1 MFSSPFLPLP
11 AGLEIATTN
20 MRDDLLVVQVVSK
33 KVRSCCPLCFCP
45 AERRHSH
52 YTRVVADLPCA
63 GFRVQLI
70 LHVRRFFCDNA
81 DCTRKIFTERIPA
94 FVLPWARLTVRLC
107 EALQSLGLATCG
119 ELGTRLAARLAIQTS
134 PTTILR
140 RLMTLPLDP
149 VKSVLH
155 LGIDDFA
162 LRRGRNYGTV
172 LVDLQRHQVIDL
184 LPDRKA
190 ETAKSWIRAHP
201 EIKLVSRDRGGDY
214 ATAARQ
220 GAPQAV
226 QAADRFH
233 LVKNLAE
240 AVEKA
245 LVHCRAEVRRAQKAK
260 GAVFANPPEEPA
272 PLFLT
277 SDGQPYSAHQTERY
291 DRYQQVVALR
301 DQGVKVKEIA
311 GRVGIGRR
319 TVQSWLAHA
328 QYSETN
334 YHHPHRSRFD
344 AYEAYVKQR
353 WDDGCHNIQQIWR
366 EMKAQGYPHSDR
378 ALRAH
383 LEPLRGR
390 VKADHLPAASSLD
403 HFSAKEAVWL
413 FIRHGDD
420 LDEKEREELATIR
433 QASETAET
441 IYQLVQA
448 FLQMVRK
455 LQGEQLENWLR
466 SVRACHIPEL
476 HRFARG
482 LERDKAAVL
491 AGLTLSHNNGQVEG
505 QVTRIKLIKRMM
517 YGRAGFALLRQRVLH
532 RA

>member
-1 MFSSPFLPLP
+1 MSSSPFLPLP
-11 AGLEIATTN
+11 TGLEIASIRTT
-20 MRDDLLVVQVVSK
+20 DDLVVVGVVSTK
-33 KVRSCCPLCFCP
+33 ASSHCPLCFCP
-45 AERRHSH
+45 AQRRHSQ

-70 LHVRRFFCDNA
+70 VHVKKFFCDTA
-81 DCTRKIFTERIPA
+81 DCRRKIFTERFPT
-94 FVLPWARLTVRLC
+94 FVEPWARMTTRLC
-107 EALQSLGLATCG
+107 QAIEAIGMATCG
-119 ELGTRLAARLAIQTS
+119 EVGARLAERLALPTS
-134 PTTILR
+134 PTTVLR
-140 RLMTLPLDP
+140 RIMAVPIDL
-149 VKSVLH
+149 VGSVIH

-162 LRRGRNYGTV
+162 LRRGRIYGTV

-190 ETAKSWIRAHP
+190 GTAKTWIRTHP
-201 EIKLVSRDRGGDY
+201 EIQLISRDRGGDY

-220 GAPQAV
+220 GAPQAI

-245 LVHCRAEVRRAQKAK
+245 LRLCRAELRRGPKVK
-260 GAVFANPPEEPA
+260 GPSDAELPAEPLA
-272 PLFLT
+272 PLLT
-277 SDGQPYSAHQTERY
+277 ADEHPYSAHQTERH
-291 DRYQQVVALR
+291 DRYQQVVTLR
-301 DQGVKVKEIA
+301 KQGMKIKEIA
-311 GRVGIGRR
+311 SRVGRGRR

-328 QYSETN
+328 QYPETN

-344 AYEAYVKQR
+344 VYAEYVKRR
-353 WDDGCHNIQQIWR
+353 WDQGCHNIEQLWR
-366 EMKAQGYPHSDR
+366 EIKAQGYPHSAQ

-383 LEPLRGR
+383 LEPLHG
-390 VKADHLPAASSLD
+390 KGKTDLPEACSLD

-413 FIRHGDD
+413 FIRPVDD
-420 LDEKEREELATIR
+420 LDEKEREELAAIR

-441 IYQLVQA
+441 IYHLVQA

-455 LQGEQLENWLR
+455 LQGEQLESWLTK
-466 SVRACHIPEL
+466 VRACPIPEL
-476 HRFARG
+476 HRFANG

-491 AGLTLSHNNGQVEG
+491 VGLTRSHNNGQVEG

-517 YGRAGFALLRQRVLH
+517 YGRAGFALLRQRILH
-532 RA
+532 RF

>member
-11 AGLEIATTN
+11 AGLEIATTT
-20 MRDDLLVVQVVSK
+20 MRDDLLVVQVVST

-45 AERRHSH
+45 AERRHSQ
-52 YTRVVADLPCA
+52 YTRMVADLPCV
-63 GFRVQLI
+63 GLRIQLI
-70 LHVRRFFCDNA
+70 LHVRRFFCDTA
-81 DCTRKIFTERIPA
+81 DCIRKIFTERLPA

-119 ELGTRLAARLAIQTS
+119 ELGTRLAARLAMQTS

-140 RLMTLPLDP
+140 RLMMLPLDP
-149 VKSVLH
+149 VTSVVH
-155 LGIDDFA
+155 VGIDDFA

-190 ETAKSWIRAHP
+190 ETAKVWLQKHQ
-201 EIKLVSRDRGGDY
+201 EIQVVSRDRAGDY

-220 GAPQAV
+220 GAPQAIE
-226 QAADRFH
+226 AADRFH
-233 LVKNLAE
+233 LVKNVAE

-245 LVHCRAEVRRAQKAK
+245 LAQCRAELRKGPKAK
-260 GAVFANPPEEPA
+260 EAAKAAVPEEP
-272 PLFLT
+272 LLSLVT
-277 SDGQPYSAHQTERY
+277 VDGQPYSAHQTERY
-291 DRYQQVVALR
+291 DRYQQAMALR
-301 DQGVKVKEIA
+301 KQGMIVKEIA
-311 GRVGIGRR
+311 KRVGLGRR
-319 TVQSWLAHA
+319 TIQRWVKEET
-328 QYSETN
+328 YVETN
-334 YHHPHRSRFD
+334 YHHLHRSRFD
-344 AYEAYVKQR
+344 AYAPYVTQR
-353 WDDGCHNIQQIWR
+353 WDGGCQNIQQIWR
-366 EMKAQGYPHSDR
+366 EVQAMGYPHSDR

-383 LEPLRGR
+383 LEPLRGK
-390 VKADHLPAASSLD
+390 VKGDFPVASSLD
-403 HFSAKEAVWL
+403 RFSAKEATWL
-413 FIRHGDD
+413 FIRHFAD
-420 LDEKEREELATIR
+420 LNAKEREELTTLR
-433 QASETAET
+433 QASERAET

-455 LQGEQLENWLR
+455 REGKHLESWLS

-476 HRFARG
+476 DSFANG
-482 LERDKAAVL
+482 VERDQAAVL
-491 AGLTLSHNNGQVEG
+491 NGLTLAHNNGQVEG

>member
-1 MFSSPFLPLP
+1 
-11 AGLEIATTN
+11 
-20 MRDDLLVVQVVSK
+20 V
-33 KVRSCCPLCFCP
+33 
-45 AERRHSH
+45 
-52 YTRVVADLPCA
+52 
-63 GFRVQLI
+63 
-70 LHVRRFFCDNA
+70 
-81 DCTRKIFTERIPA
+81 
-94 FVLPWARLTVRLC
+94 RLTAQARFGAGASEKGLQGYLVGVLC
-107 EALQSLGLATCG
+107 
-119 ELGTRLAARLAIQTS
+119 
-134 PTTILR
+134 
-140 RLMTLPLDP
+140 
-149 VKSVLH
+149 
-155 LGIDDFA
+155 
-162 LRRGRNYGTV
+162 Y
-172 LVDLQRHQVIDL
+172 
-184 LPDRKA
+184 
-190 ETAKSWIRAHP
+190 
-201 EIKLVSRDRGGDY
+201 
-214 ATAARQ
+214 
-220 GAPQAV
+220 
-226 QAADRFH
+226 
-233 LVKNLAE
+233 KNLAE

-272 PLFLT
+272 PLLLT

-311 GRVGIGRR
+311 SRVGIGRR

-366 EMKAQGYPHSDR
+366 EIKAQGYPHSDR

-441 IYQLVQA
+441 IYQLVQT

-455 LQGEQLENWLR
+455 LQGEQLESWLR

-491 AGLTLSHNNGQVEG
+491 AGLTLSHNNDYV
-505 QVTRIKLIKRMM
+505 
-517 YGRAGFALLRQRVLH
+517 A
-532 RA
+532 

>member
-11 AGLEIATTN
+11 AGLEIATTS
-20 MRDDLLVVQVVSK
+20 MRDDLLVVQVISTN
-33 KVRSCCPLCFCP
+33 VRSCCPLCFCP

-63 GFRVQLI
+63 GLRVQLI
-70 LHVRRFFCDNA
+70 LHVRKFFCDNT
-81 DCTRKIFTERIPA
+81 DCIRKIFTERLLA

-119 ELGTRLAARLAIQTS
+119 EVGTRLAARLAIQTS

-140 RLMTLPLDP
+140 RLMTLPLDLI
-149 VKSVLH
+149 KSVVH

-162 LRRGRNYGTV
+162 LRRGRKYGTV

-190 ETAKSWIRAHP
+190 ETAKVWMQTHP
-201 EIKLVSRDRGGDY
+201 EIKVVSRDRAADY
-214 ATAARQ
+214 ATAARL
-220 GAPQAV
+220 GAPQAIE
-226 QAADRFH
+226 AADRFH

-245 LVHCRAEVRRAQKAK
+245 LAPCRSELQKGLKAK
-260 GAVFANPPEEPA
+260 EAAKADVLEES
-272 PLFLT
+272 LLSLVTF
-277 SDGQPYSAHQTERY
+277 DGQPYSAHQTERY
-291 DRYQQVVALR
+291 DRYQQAMALR
-301 DQGVKVKEIA
+301 KQGMNIKEIA
-311 GRVGIGRR
+311 KRVGLGRR
-319 TVQSWLAHA
+319 TIQRWI
-328 QYSETN
+328 SEGTYVETT

-344 AYEAYVKQR
+344 AYAPYVTQR
-353 WDDGCHNIQQIWR
+353 WNGGCQNIQQIWR
-366 EMKAQGYPHSDR
+366 EVQAMGYPHSDR

-390 VKADHLPAASSLD
+390 VKGDFPEASSLD
-403 HFSAKEAVWL
+403 HFSAKEATWL
-413 FIRHGDD
+413 FIRHFAH
-420 LDEKEREELATIR
+420 LNEKERDELATIR

-448 FLQMVRK
+448 FLQMVR
-455 LQGEQLENWLR
+455 QLEGSHLESWLR

-476 HRFARG
+476 RRFANG
-482 LERDKAAVL
+482 VEQDKAAVL
-491 AGLTLSHNNGQVEG
+491 VGLTLFHNNGQTEG

-532 RA
+532 RL

>member
-11 AGLEIATTN
+11 AGLAIATTT
-20 MRDDLLVVQVVSK
+20 MRDDLLVVQVVST

-70 LHVRRFFCDNA
+70 LHVRRFFCDNTH
-81 DCTRKIFTERIPA
+81 CSRKIFTERLPA

-149 VKSVLH
+149 IKSVVH

-162 LRRGRNYGTV
+162 LRRGRKYGTV

-190 ETAKSWIRAHP
+190 ETAKVWIQTHP
-201 EIKLVSRDRGGDY
+201 EIKVVSRDRAGDY
-214 ATAARQ
+214 ATAAHL
-220 GAPQAV
+220 GAPQAIE
-226 QAADRFH
+226 AADRFH

-245 LVHCRAEVRRAQKAK
+245 LVPCRAELQKGPKAK
-260 GAVFANPPEEPA
+260 EAAKSDVLEES
-272 PLFLT
+272 LLSLVTF
-277 SDGQPYSAHQTERY
+277 DGQPYSAHETERY

-301 DQGVKVKEIA
+301 QQGMKVKEIA
-311 GRVGIGRR
+311 KRVGLGRR
-319 TVQSWLAHA
+319 TIQRWV
-328 QYSETN
+328 SEGTYVETH

-344 AYEAYVKQR
+344 AYAPSVKQR
-353 WDDGCHNIQQIWR
+353 WDDGCHTIQQIWR
-366 EMKAQGYPHSDR
+366 EVQAMGYPHSDR

-383 LEPLRGR
+383 LEPLRGK
-390 VKADHLPAASSLD
+390 VKGDFPDASSLD
-403 HFSAKEAVWL
+403 HFSAKEASWL
-413 FIRHGDD
+413 FIRHFDA
-420 LDEKEREELATIR
+420 LKEKEREELATIR
-433 QASETAET
+433 QGSETAET
-441 IYQLVQA
+441 IYHLVQA
-448 FLQMVRK
+448 FLQMVRQ
-455 LQGEQLENWLR
+455 LQGSHLESWLR

-476 HRFARG
+476 RREALG
-482 LERDKAAVL
+482 VEQDKAAVL
-491 AGLTLSHNNGQVEG
+491 VGLTLAHNNGQTEG

-532 RA
+532 RF